1 MKNELHT
8 RILSSLFLFPISLYI
23 IIYGSYL
30 FKILII
36 FLFLI
41 SSYEWFKISLNKIWS
56 LIGIFYL
63 FFSFFII
70 YLLRIKEHDGYIFF
84 LLVYFICVATDTGG
98 YFFGRLIGGPK
109 LTKISPNK
117 TISGSICGI
126 LLSLT
131 LIYFYL
137 FIIKYFFGILILYDL
152 NLIFKIIFLS
162 ISSQVGD
169 IIVSY
174 FKRISN
180 NKDTGK
186 IIPGHGGLLDRID
199 GMLFAFPLGYFLNIL

>member
-1 MKNELHT
+1 MKNELYT

-70 YLLRIKEHDGYIFF
+70 YLLRIKEPDGYIFF
-84 LLVYFICVATDTGG
+84 LLVYFICIGTDTGG

-117 TISGSICGI
+117 TISGSIGGI

-131 LIYFYL
+131 FIYFYL
-137 FIIKYFFGILILYDL
+137 FIIKYFFGILILNDL

-199 GMLFAFPLGYFLNIL
+199 GMLFAFPLGYFLNNL

>member
-8 RILSSLFLFPISLYI
+8 RILSSLFLFPLSLYI

-56 LIGIFYL
+56 FIGIFYL
-63 FFSFFII
+63 FFSFFVI
-70 YLLRIKEHDGYIFF
+70 YLLRIKEPDGYIFF

-199 GMLFAFPLGYFLNIL
+199 GMLFAFPLGYFLNNL